1 MKKKICVVINNRANY
16 ARCKSLLVEL
26 KKDKRF
32 ELSIIAGAS
41 TLLDKYGL
49 AKNVIEKDGFKIK
62 KFIYSIVE
70 GEVPITMAKS
80 TGLGIMELSTAFIE
94 IKPDYVIVIADR
106 FENISVA
113 IAASYMNI
121 KLVHIQGGETTG
133 SIDESVR
140 HAITKFAHIHFPA
153 TKNAKK
159 IIEQLGEKKENIHV
173 VGCPSLDLIKKNQ
186 LNVNQKFFDI
196 RPSLNGILKFTKGY
210 ILVVFHPV
218 TTEFKNIENQ
228 IKELIKV
235 IDILIKRNFQIVW
248 LWPNVDAGSD
258 IVSKQIR
265 IYNMKQKKNIFLY
278 KNFTPEDYIKILNNS
293 KIIMGNSSSGIR
305 EASYLGVPAINIGS
319 RQNNREKSRNVH
331 DVSCDASKII
341 KIFNKKIKLKSYPK
355 SKLYG
360 RGNAAK
366 QIIRIL
372 LKKKINIK
380 KEFNRI

>member
-121 KLVHIQGGETTG
+121 KLVHIQGGEITG

-173 VGCPSLDLIKKNQ
+173 VGAILR
-186 LNVNQKFFDI
+186 LN
-196 RPSLNGILKFTKGY
+196 
-210 ILVVFHPV
+210 
-218 TTEFKNIENQ
+218 
-228 IKELIKV
+228 
-235 IDILIKRNFQIVW
+235 
-248 LWPNVDAGSD
+248 
-258 IVSKQIR
+258 
-265 IYNMKQKKNIFLY
+265 
-278 KNFTPEDYIKILNNS
+278 
-293 KIIMGNSSSGIR
+293 
-305 EASYLGVPAINIGS
+305 
-319 RQNNREKSRNVH
+319 
-331 DVSCDASKII
+331 
-341 KIFNKKIKLKSYPK
+341 
-355 SKLYG
+355 
-360 RGNAAK
+360 
-366 QIIRIL
+366 
-372 LKKKINIK
+372 
-380 KEFNRI
+380 